1 MACTAAALTEQQADR
16 FFDRRRVVSQVK
28 SDDFFGKIFRT
39 FCVFWPEIFGSF
51 WAFFFGKICYGTDS
65 YLTGG
70 ARALGVVT
78 RVAGLGMTA
87 FLACP
92 IG

>member
-51 WAFFFGKICYGTDS
+51 WAFFSEKFAMAPTAIS
-65 YLTGG
+65 P
-70 ARALGVVT
+70 AALGHW
-78 RVAGLGMTA
+78 ALSHGWLDWE
-87 FLACP
+87 
-92 IG
+92 